1 MPLTLEDIRVI
12 DLAQA
17 LAGPGSSMYLADQG
31 ADVIKIEPPEGDES
45 RAQSNDPL
53 LGDYSRGFMVLNRN
67 KRSVTLDIR
76 KPEGR
81 EVLFKLAARSDVL
94 ITNLRAKTAQRLGV
108 DYPTLHKLYPR
119 LIYGHVTGW
128 GTVGP
133 YADKGGYDRLTQGMS
148 GAMYRRWA
156 DGTPVTAG
164 LWVSDPSV
172 PMLIAYG
179 VMLALWNR
187 EKTGVGQKVET
198 SLLQAAIAM
207 QNTFLVR
214 VEKAEK
220 PFNSFESATYGIY
233 KCGDGAYINVTAL
246 RQRQADKLFEVLDLP
261 HLAKDPR
268 SRDPGR
274 RDEFRN
280 EVYPVIEAVFATKTS
295 KEWLALLDEA
305 DIPAAP
311 ILDRE
316 QVFDEPQIL
325 ENGMIVRVDH
335 PRAGPVQMFG
345 VPINLSDTPG
355 VVRKP
360 APLLGEDTDQ
370 VLGELGYDT
379 AAIADLRARGII

>member
-1 MPLTLEDIRVI
+1 MPLALEGVKVI

-31 ADVIKIEPPEGDES
+31 ADVIKIEPPGGDES
-45 RAQSNDPL
+45 RSLSNDPV

-67 KRSVTLDIR
+67 KRGITLDIQ
-76 KPEGR
+76 KPEGKD
-81 EVLFKLAARSDVL
+81 VLYKLVEQSDVM
-94 ITNLRAKTAQRLGV
+94 ITNLRAKTAARLGA
-108 DYPTLHKLYPR
+108 DYQTLQKINPR
-119 LIYGHVTGW
+119 LIYGHVMGW
-128 GTVGP
+128 GSKGP

-172 PMLIAYG
+172 PMLMAYG
-179 VMLALWNR
+179 VMLALWAR
-187 EKTGVGQKVET
+187 AKTGVGQKVDT

-214 VEKAEK
+214 VEKAEQ

-233 KCGDGAYINVTAL
+233 KCGDDAYINITAL
-246 RQRQADKLFEVLDLP
+246 RQRQAKALYELLDVGY
-261 HLAKDPR
+261 LADDPR
-268 SRDPGR
+268 ATDPGR

-280 EVYPVIEAVFATKTS
+280 DVYPIIEAIFLTKTS
-295 KEWLALLDEA
+295 KEWLELLDKA

-316 QVFDEPQIL
+316 QVFDEPQVI
-325 ENGMIVRVDH
+325 ENKMIVPVDH
-335 PRAGPVQMFG
+335 PRAGPVRMFG
-345 VPINLSDTPG
+345 PPINLSGMPAQI
-355 VVRKP
+355 RRP
-360 APLLGEDTDQ
+360 APLLGEHTDE
-370 VLGELGYDT
+370 VLGELGYGKEQ
-379 AAIADLRARGII
+379 IGDLRNKGII